1 VTAKKL
7 TPKQAKKSDAGRP
20 TKYEAKYINEAIK
33 FIGNGGKSVTQFAK
47 HIKVS
52 KSTVYLWAQE
62 HTKFSDA
69 LKLAQDWS
77 QAVWEDKLEEMM
89 YSKEVNAP
97 LVKLYFANRF
107 RWTDKAIDDADEKES
122 PSLNINF
129 SVSQPKDTIEVTNAK
144 S

>member
-1 VTAKKL
+1 MTAKKPPSK
-7 TPKQAKKSDAGRP
+7 PKNGRP
-20 TKYEAKYINEAIK
+20 TKFNDKFIDEAIK
-33 FIGNGGKSVTQFAK
+33 FIGSGKSVTQFAK

-52 KSTVYLWAQE
+52 KSTVYLWAKE
-62 HTKFSDA
+62 HPKFSDA
-69 LKLAQDWS
+69 LMLAQDWS

-107 RWTDKAIDDADEKES
+107 RWTDKAVEDPEEKDA
-122 PSLNINF
+122 PSLSISF
-129 SVSQPKDTIEVTNAK
+129 SVSEPKDHIEVTNAK